1 MGKPLTI
8 DLDDDLMLRLQQ
20 QAEARGMPLE
30 RLVTEALQRL
40 IRAQEKKQRI
50 IDEALAEA
58 EKGRFISSEAM
69 TAWFE
74 SLGTENE
81 LPPPEPDVFIE
92 RD

>member
-20 QAEARGMPLE
+20 QAEAQGMPLE
-30 RLVTEALQRL
+30 RLVTEVLQRL
-40 IRAQEKKQRI
+40 IRAQEEKQRI

-69 TAWFE
+69 HRWMASWDTDD
-74 SLGTENE
+74 E
-81 LPPPEPDVFIE
+81 LPPPEPDVIIK
-92 RD
+92 R